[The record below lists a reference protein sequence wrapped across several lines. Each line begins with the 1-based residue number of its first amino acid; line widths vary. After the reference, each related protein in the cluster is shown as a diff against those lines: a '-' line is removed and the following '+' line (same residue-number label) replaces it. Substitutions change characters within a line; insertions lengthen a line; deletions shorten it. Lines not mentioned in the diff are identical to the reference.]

1 MLTEIQMNAVA
12 SFKSPTKLITDKK
25 INLVYGLNGTGK
37 STFSGYFYNPED
49 ARYAGCSRVSA
60 QTNPVIVYNQ
70 IFVKDTFYEA
80 DKLKGIFSLSKENK
94 EAEEKIAVA
103 TKTYQQQNRLLE
115 EKRKEKEI
123 VNKEFLSQKQTAI
136 DKVWEIKTTYSGGDR
151 VLEYC
156 LQALMGKKETLFDYI
171 QNIKKPDYEPT
182 KTIQLIKDEVEALQ
196 DKNATEQ
203 PILPTLTFL
212 GADIELNSIFASA
225 ILGNTDSEVADLIEK
240 LGNADWVKQG
250 LIYLPQEINDS
261 ATECPFCQHTTITS
275 KFSESLKEYFDV
287 TYQQKIELLET
298 LKSEYITAV
307 TNLEGII
314 VFNSHPSTL
323 NYRDSLST
331 KYQKIIDT
339 LRSNIEK
346 IEFKI
351 KAPKSPQTLADSS
364 SFLLEFNQ
372 QITQI
377 NLNIH
382 AHNEQF
388 QNRGSALNSLKN
400 EFWNLMRWQY
410 DQTLT
415 RFETDRQSAN
425 NKLASL
431 GEEVTTIDSSIAEAK
446 EQIALAQKE
455 TINVDEAVTAIN
467 TNLLELGIDGFKI
480 LKHTE
485 RLYRVVRADDS
496 ADAFHTLSEGERMM
510 ISFLYFCELCKGKAN
525 PEDTSTQK
533 VVVIDDPISSLS
545 HIFVFNVGQLIRT
558 IFFKDL
564 KFSQVFV
571 LTHSLY
577 FFYELTDP
585 HHERRKA
592 NQKLFRITKS
602 GDGSKIEEMKY
613 EEIQNDY
620 QAYWNV
626 INDPTQPPALIAN
639 CMRNIIEYFF
649 NFVRKR
655 DLNNVFL
662 SEELQANKYQAFY
675 RYVNRESHSL
685 GQNIIDMKEF
695 NYETF
700 KEGLRLVFEK
710 TGYSEHFLEMSKI

>member
-12 SFKSPTKLITDKK
+12 SFKSSTKLITDKK

-49 ARYAGCSRVSA
+49 ARYAGCSRVST
-60 QTNPVIVYNQ
+60 QTNPVMVYNQ
-70 IFVKDTFYEA
+70 FFVKDTFYDA

-103 TKTYQQQNRLLE
+103 TKTYEQQNQFLE

-123 VNKEFLSQKQTAI
+123 VNKEFASQRQASI
-136 DKVWEIKTTYSGGDR
+136 DKVWEIRTTYSGGDR

-156 LQALMGKKETLFDYI
+156 LQGLMGRKESLFDYI
-171 QNIKKPDYEPT
+171 QNVKKPDQEPT
-182 KTIQLIKDEVEALQ
+182 KTIQLIKDEVEKLQ

-203 PILPTLTFL
+203 RILPILNFP
-212 GADIELNSIFASA
+212 GADIESNSIFASA
-225 ILGNTDSEVADLIEK
+225 ILGNTDSEVADLIER

-250 LIYLPQEINDS
+250 LIYLPQEINGS
-261 ATECPFCQHTTITS
+261 AAECPFCQQTTITS

-298 LKSEYITAV
+298 LKSNYLTALSS
-307 TNLEGII
+307 LEEIS
-314 VFNSHPSTL
+314 VFNSHPATL
-323 NYRDSLST
+323 NFRDSLST

-346 IEFKI
+346 IELKI
-351 KAPKSPQTLADSS
+351 KAPKSPQTLTDTS

-372 QITQI
+372 QITLI
-377 NLNIH
+377 NLNIY
-382 AHNEQF
+382 AQNEQLK
-388 QNRGSALNSLKN
+388 NRESALNSLRN
-400 EFWNLMRWQY
+400 DFWNLMRWQY
-410 DQTLT
+410 DQTLA
-415 RFETDRQSAN
+415 RLETDRQLTN

-431 GEEVTTIDSSIAEAK
+431 GEAIATIDSSIASAK

-455 TINVDEAVTAIN
+455 TVNVDEAVTAIN
-467 TNLLELGIDGFKI
+467 TNLIELGIDGFKI
-480 LKHTE
+480 LKHTD
-485 RLYRVVRADDS
+485 RLYRVVRADDP

-525 PEDTSTQK
+525 PEDTNTQK
-533 VVVIDDPISSLS
+533 IVVIDDPISSLS

-558 IFFKDL
+558 IFFKDQ

-695 NYETF
+695 NYEVF

-710 TGYSEHFLEMSKI
+710 TGYSEHFIEMSKI